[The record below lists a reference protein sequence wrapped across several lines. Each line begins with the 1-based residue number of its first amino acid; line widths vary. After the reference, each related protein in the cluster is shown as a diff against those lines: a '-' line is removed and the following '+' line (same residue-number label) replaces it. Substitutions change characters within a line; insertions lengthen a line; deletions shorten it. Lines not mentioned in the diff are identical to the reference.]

1 MSGMLPDAV
10 DMLSPAEK
18 EVYIELLAHLANSD
32 GALVREEMAALEAF
46 MGRVLLKPDV
56 REETRKRLR
65 NTGNIEELL
74 EKATPNTLKIA
85 LRDSVLLAAA
95 DGEYHPAEVVVLER
109 IADIAGIGINGLDQ
123 LYDWVTEGW
132 HWLAKG
138 RTIVEMSIA
147 GDELLLEEENAPLHV
162 RGDITE
168 YE

>member
-1 MSGMLPDAV
+1 MSGMLPDAL

-18 EVYIELLAHLANSD
+18 EVYIELLALLANSD

-46 MGRVLLKPDV
+46 MGRVLLKPEV
-56 REETRKRLR
+56 REETRKQLR
-65 NTGNIEELL
+65 STGNLEELL

-95 DGEYHPAEVVVLER
+95 DGEYHPAEVIVLER
-109 IADIAGIGINGLDQ
+109 IADAAGIGIDGLDE

-147 GDELLLEEENAPLHV
+147 GDELLLDEGNTPLHV

-168 YE
+168 

>member
-18 EVYIELLAHLANSD
+18 EVYIELIAHLANSD